1 MKTSEKNAGRILVAD
16 DEEDVRTFL
25 AQTLERAGHE
35 VTQVADG
42 ASALRAAQEEPFD
55 VVLTDLRMP
64 GVDGMTVVRT
74 VRTEQP
80 DVEVIV
86 LTAFGD
92 VATAVEAMKLG
103 AFDYLEKPVSGP
115 VAIRELVAGALERRA
130 KLAASA
136 PAGSVPPPPDR
147 SLAPNRSEVAAS
159 VKLTFGAPAM
169 IPVVNALGR
178 VATSDATV
186 LLQGESGTGKEVAAR
201 LLHEMSPRAQRPFI
215 AINCAVLTEQLLES
229 ELFGHERGAFTGAH
243 AQRRGRIELADGGT
257 FFLDEVA
264 ELKPVLQAKLLRVLE
279 ERRFERLGGSASVAV
294 DVRWV
299 AATNRDLRRMAQEGT
314 FREDLYHRLA
324 VFPIRLPPLR
334 ARREDIVPLAEG
346 LVARLAVSGH
356 RSAPPRL
363 HHAAKARLA
372 REDWPGNVRELRN
385 VLERAMILA
394 DGPVI
399 RAEHLW
405 LEASSGPVDDG
416 DASVPFG
423 AASDPPARSHEGS
436 LADLERQAIERALAA
451 VGGNRRLA
459 ATKLG
464 IGLRTLYAK
473 LTLYNL
479 R

>member
-1 MKTSEKNAGRILVAD
+1 MSSSEKRIGRILVAD
-16 DEEDVRTFL
+16 DDEDVRTFL
-25 AQTLERAGHE
+25 AQTLERAGHD

-42 ASALRAAQEEPFD
+42 AAAVRAAREEPFD

-64 GVDGMTVVRT
+64 GTDGMTVVRT

-92 VATAVEAMKLG
+92 VTTAVDAMKLG

-115 VAIRELVAGALERRA
+115 VALRELIAGALERRA
-130 KLAASA
+130 KLGSPS
-136 PAGSVPPPPDR
+136 PAG
-147 SLAPNRSEVAAS
+147 LAHLPRTPASPASDSEPRAS

-169 IPVVNALGR
+169 SPVVAALAR
-178 VATSDATV
+178 VAKTGATV

-201 LLHEMSPRAQRPFI
+201 LLHETSPRAQKPFI

-229 ELFGHERGAFTGAH
+229 ELFGHEKGAYTGAH

-257 FFLDEVA
+257 FFLDEVG
-264 ELKPVLQAKLLRVLE
+264 ELKPALQAKLLRVVE
-279 ERRFERLGGSASVAV
+279 ERRFERLGGSAQVTV

-299 AATNRDLRRMAQEGT
+299 AATNRDLRVMAQEGT

-334 ARREDIVPLAEG
+334 ERREDIVPLAES
-346 LVARLAVSGH
+346 LVLQLSASAARST
-356 RSAPPRL
+356 PPHL
-363 HHAAKARLA
+363 DELAKARLR

-385 VLERAMILA
+385 VLERAMILS

-399 RAEHLW
+399 RSEHLW
-405 LEASSGPVDDG
+405 IEASSAPP
-416 DASVPFG
+416 S
-423 AASDPPARSHEGS
+423 SDEGS
-436 LADLERQAIERALAA
+436 LADLERQTIQRTLAA

-464 IGLRTLYAK
+464 IGLRTLYEK
-473 LTLYNL
+473 LRRYDL

>member
-1 MKTSEKNAGRILVAD
+1 MVAD
-16 DEEDVRTFL
+16 DEEGVRTFL
-25 AQTLERAGHE
+25 AETLERAGYE

-42 ASALRAAQEEPFD
+42 AAALRAAHEEPFD

-64 GVDGMTVVRT
+64 GTDGMAVVRA

-103 AFDYLEKPVSGP
+103 AFDYLQKPVSSP
-115 VAIRELVAGALERRA
+115 TAIRELVARAIERRA
-130 KLAASA
+130 KLAA
-136 PAGSVPPPPDR
+136 PMR
-147 SLAPNRSEVAAS
+147 TELASS

-169 IPVVNALGR
+169 IPVVDALAR
-178 VATSDATV
+178 VGKTGATV

-201 LLHEMSPRAQRPFI
+201 LLHETSPRAKKPFI
-215 AINCAVLTEQLLES
+215 AINCAVLTEELLES
-229 ELFGHERGAFTGAH
+229 ELFGHEKGSFTGAH

-257 FFLDEVA
+257 FFLDEVG
-264 ELKPVLQAKLLRVLE
+264 ELKPALQAKLLRVLE
-279 ERRFERLGGSASVAV
+279 ERRFERLGGSTSVTV

-299 AATNRDLRRMAQEGT
+299 AATNRDLRTLAQDGR

-334 ARREDIVPLAEG
+334 ARREDILPLAES
-346 LVARLAVSGH
+346 LVLQLSARAG
-356 RSAPPRL
+356 RAAAPRIDD
-363 HHAAKARLA
+363 AAKERLQ

-394 DGPVI
+394 DGPLI
-399 RAEHLW
+399 KPEHLW
-405 LEASSGPVDDG
+405 IDGSSMLADVPAEA
-416 DASVPFG
+416 AN
-423 AASDPPARSHEGS
+423 EGS
-436 LADLERQAIERALAA
+436 LADLEREMIQRTLAA

-459 ATKLG
+459 ATRLG
-464 IGLRTLYAK
+464 IGLRTLYEK
-473 LTLYNL
+473 LKRYDLHGGK
-479 R
+479 